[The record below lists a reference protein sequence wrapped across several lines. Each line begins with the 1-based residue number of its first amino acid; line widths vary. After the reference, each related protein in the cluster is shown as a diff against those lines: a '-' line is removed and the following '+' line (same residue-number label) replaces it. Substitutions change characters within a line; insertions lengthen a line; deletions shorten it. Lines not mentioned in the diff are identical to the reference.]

1 MSDKQDQYSALS
13 YGTFLRNRLNFKQ
26 AGTRD
31 GSDFNIYDTPSQK
44 YFKIFFYFWN
54 GDIDG
59 FIEKD
64 SYVQSGGLLAPMWQ
78 LFQSKDNS
86 KSDYTD
92 KNYWKYT
99 TAWTYLKLNG
109 EDERADLL
117 QNFVELLSNIN
128 SESPWYFQQIEGLGE
143 ALDRPQTMKN
153 DFIFEETRK
162 KITLKCLQDAYD
174 DRISTLLDLY
184 KAIVW
189 SWQTKRVI
197 LPANLRKFDMGV
209 YIFETPIKNIHNPD
223 KQSFLTKPESDFA
236 TIDKRSSQYLTSYK
250 YIEFHNCEIDYNA
263 AHTGFATLDNIEG
276 SYPVHTIDIYFDDC
290 YETRYNEFMMKDIGD
305 MIHRDSVVY
314 DYSLG
319 TGVFTAEGAPQKPKK
334 HSTTELEA
342 RSTMYQSVGPVTN
355 AAKEL
360 IGFGTSW
367 LKSKAK
373 HIVLGNMHGLSI
385 SKVKDQVDAMTSG
398 HLWSTVSAVKQY
410 TDNKKRA
417 KTKYVDYIG
426 NIFKAKTS
434 ANNI

>member
-1 MSDKQDQYSALS
+1 MSSKKNEYSTLS
-13 YGTFLRNRLNFKQ
+13 YGAFLQNRLNFKQ
-26 AGTRD
+26 AGTND

-54 GDIDG
+54 GDVED
-59 FIEKD
+59 KD
-64 SYVQSGGLLAPMWQ
+64 DIIQSGGLLAPMWQ
-78 LFQSKDNS
+78 LFQSSSNGKSSYTEKD
-86 KSDYTD
+86 
-92 KNYWKYT
+92 YWKYT

-117 QNFVELLSNIN
+117 KNFVELLSNIN
-128 SESPWYFQQIEGLGE
+128 SESPWYFQQIEGLSE
-143 ALDRPQTMKN
+143 ALDRAQTMKS
-153 DFIFEETRK
+153 DFIFEEGRK

-197 LPANLRKFDMGV
+197 LPANLRKFDMGI
-209 YIFETPIKNIHNPD
+209 YIFETPINNIHNPD

-236 TIDKRSSQYLTSYK
+236 TIDKNSSQYLTSYK
-250 YIEFHNCEIDYNA
+250 YIEFHNCEIDYNSA
-263 AHTGFATLDNIEG
+263 RNGYSVLDNIEG
-276 SYPVHTIDIYFDDC
+276 SYPIHAIDIYFDDC

-305 MIHRDSVVY
+305 MIARDSEVY
-314 DYSLG
+314 DYSA
-319 TGVFTAEGAPQKPKK
+319 GVGQGSVEVTPPKPAK

-360 IGFGTSW
+360 IGFGTRW
-367 LKSKAK
+367 LKSQAK
-373 HIVLGNMHGLSI
+373 HLVLGNMHGLSI
-385 SKVKDQVDAMTSG
+385 SKVKDQVDAMTLG

-410 TDNKKRA
+410 TDNKKSA
-417 KTKYVDYIG
+417 KTKYVTKIG
-426 NIFKAKTS
+426 NIFKSNTMI
-434 ANNI
+434 NNI